1 MPRIPNP
8 MSPALQETDV
18 AEGRIMVTGAARR
31 VGRSIA
37 LELARRGYDLALTA
51 RSSLEACRET
61 AELWRR
67 AAPDGLEV
75 EVFELALESEE
86 SIRSTCTRIGEG
98 GVDGIVHNASAYRRT
113 PLETLESRDLLELYH
128 VNAVGPLL
136 VTSLLAQPLRR
147 SRLVGGGSVV
157 CLGDIHADGQPRRE
171 YVGYLASKAALHQMV
186 ESLALEL
193 APSIRVNGVA
203 PGVVAFAPGDMT
215 AEAEQRYVERIP
227 RARSGTLE
235 EAADTVAW
243 MLLDAQ
249 YVTGQVL
256 NLCGGRSL
264 H

>member
-1 MPRIPNP
+1 M
-8 MSPALQETDV
+8 

-31 VGRSIA
+31 VGRALA
-37 LELARRGYDLALTA
+37 LELARRGFDLALTA
-51 RSSLEACRET
+51 RSSIEACHET
-61 AELWRR
+61 AELCRQ
-67 AAPDGLEV
+67 AAPEEIDV

-86 SIRSTCTRIGEG
+86 SIRSTCTRISAG

-113 PLETLESRDLLELYH
+113 SLETLESRDLLELYH
-128 VNAVGPLL
+128 VNAIGPLL
-136 VTSLLAQPLRR
+136 VTSILAEPLRR
-147 SRLVGGGSVV
+147 SRLAGGGSVV
-157 CLGDIHADGQPRRE
+157 CLGDIHADGRPRRE
-171 YVGYLASKAALHQMV
+171 YVGYLASKAALHQVV

-215 AEAEQRYVERIP
+215 PEAEERYVQRIP
-227 RARSGTLE
+227 LARSGTLE
-235 EAADTVAW
+235 EAANTVAW
-243 MLLDAQ
+243 MLLEAQ